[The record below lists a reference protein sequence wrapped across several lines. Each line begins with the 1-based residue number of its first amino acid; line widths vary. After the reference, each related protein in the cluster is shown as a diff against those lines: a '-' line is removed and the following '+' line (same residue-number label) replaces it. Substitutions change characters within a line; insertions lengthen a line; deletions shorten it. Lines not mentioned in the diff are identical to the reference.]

1 MDEKYIRE
9 AMNLAL
15 KAQGRTSPN
24 PMVGAVIVNNGK
36 IVGSGYHKAAGSPHA
51 EVEAL
56 LEAGEKA
63 KGATIYINLE
73 PCSHYGKTP
82 PCTKAII
89 KAGIKKVVISMLDP
103 NPNICGVEELK
114 DEGIEVD
121 IGILEKDAKEINEVY
136 LKYITTNLPFVTLKL
151 AMTLD
156 GKITLPEGGSTSGR
170 CSTSGKG
177 SISDKQWISGEESR
191 LMVHHL
197 RNQVD
202 AIMVGS
208 GTILV
213 DDPLLTCRIKQG
225 STRDPLVVVVDSN
238 LGIPLSSK
246 IFQTPQ
252 RVIMATITTVSEEK
266 RSAFEKLGIRILT
279 TKGTTIDM
287 NDLMVQLGQLSI
299 TSILIE
305 GGSLVSAAALQA
317 GIIDKIIFFIAPK
330 IAGKRERDSV
340 ADLNK
345 VIGIKDMSIKR
356 IGEDILVVGY
366 VEK

>member
-9 AMNLAL
+9 AINLAL

-36 IVGSGYHKAAGSPHA
+36 IVGNGYHKAAGSPHA

-56 LEAGEKA
+56 LEAGEEA

-89 KAGIKKVVISMLDP
+89 KAGVKKVVISMLDP

-114 DEGIEVD
+114 DAGIEVD
-121 IGILEKDAKEINEVY
+121 IGILQKDAKEINEVY

-156 GKITLPEGGSTSGR
+156 GKITLPEEDTTSDK
-170 CSTSGKG
+170 T
-177 SISDKQWISGEESR
+177 SISNKQWISGEESR

-208 GTILV
+208 GTIFV
-213 DDPLLTCRIKQG
+213 DDPLLTCRIKEG
-225 STRDPLVVVVDSN
+225 SSRDPLVVVVDSH

-246 IFQTPQ
+246 IFQKPQ
-252 RVIMATITTVSEEK
+252 RVIMATTNSISEEK
-266 RSAFEKLGIRILT
+266 RSAFEKLGIKILT
-279 TKGTTIDM
+279 TKGTTVGVDM

-305 GGSLVSAAALQA
+305 GGSRIGATALQA
-317 GIIDKIIFFIAPK
+317 DIIDKIIFFIAPK
-330 IAGKRERDSV
+330 IAGKRERDAV

-345 VIGIKDMSIKR
+345 VIGIKDMSIKM

-366 VEK
+366 VK